1 MKRQGRGANPL
12 VKASVCLAGNKTQR
26 HLTQIIEMQ
35 MKTSMDLKMI
45 AQAGGN
51 IVVTA
56 TPYSALDLKMVAAA
70 LTLGATLT
78 VKSADKF
85 SALDCKLIAS
95 AAPGRVVFDFS

>member
-1 MKRQGRGANPL
+1 
-12 VKASVCLAGNKTQR
+12 
-26 HLTQIIEMQ
+26 
-35 MKTSMDLKMI
+35 MKTSLDLKII

-56 TPYSALDLKMVAAA
+56 APYSALDLKIVAAA
-70 LTLGATLT
+70 LVPGASLT